1 MSFRIEHRIGVA
13 APASEVWDL
22 VYDLKGWKDWT
33 GVYSEASG
41 KIAIGETLHFTFTVG
56 DRPPMRAEAKVY
68 DWVPEAQLAWNAKLP
83 GGIRTLRYVEI
94 EKLSE
99 TSCILANGDYY
110 SGFATIFMDRKLRR
124 DIRAAFQTMNENA
137 KRVAETRWQE
147 RGGVVEAP
155 PVVRKQVT
163 PLQVQP
169 LGPTVKSGKPWGF
182 SGGGFGPKLNT
193 PGSRS

>member
-56 DRPPMRAEAKVY
+56 DRPPMNAVGTVY
-68 DWVPEAQLAWNAKLP
+68 DWVPEAQLAWNAKLA
-83 GGIRTLRYVEI
+83 GGIRTLRFVEI

-99 TSCILANGDYY
+99 TSCILSNGDYY
-110 SGFATIFMDRKLRR
+110 SGVGTIFMNRKLRR
-124 DIRAAFQTMNENA
+124 DIRGAFQRMNENG
-137 KRVAETRWQE
+137 KRIAEMRWVE
-147 RGGVVEAP
+147 KGGTVDTTPAP
-155 PVVRKQVT
+155 ARRVS
-163 PLQVQP
+163 PLTIQP
-169 LGPTVKSGKPWGF
+169 LGPTVKSAKPWGF
-182 SGGGFGPKLNT
+182 GGRGFGPRLNA
-193 PGSRS
+193 P